1 MRSLIKNI
9 FLSSNLSFTRICSV
23 RFASSKSDAQKS
35 EEELKNVEEIKKSKF
50 LSIYPLTLI
59 ITSNLFF
66 FKVFKCGKK
75 LG

>member
-35 EEELKNVEEIKKSKF
+35 EEELKNVEEIKKSK
-50 LSIYPLTLI
+50 
-59 ITSNLFF
+59 
-66 FKVFKCGKK
+66 
-75 LG
+75 